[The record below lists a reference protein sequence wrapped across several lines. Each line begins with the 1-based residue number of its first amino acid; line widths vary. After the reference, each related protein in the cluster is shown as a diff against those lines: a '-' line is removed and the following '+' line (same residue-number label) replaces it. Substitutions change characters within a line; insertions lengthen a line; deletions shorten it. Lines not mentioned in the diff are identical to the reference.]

1 MSTLVTGIAE
11 LVTNDPSR
19 GTGRLGLIA
28 DAAVV
33 VADGAVAWTGPRR
46 RAPAADASID
56 VGGRAVVPGFVDS
69 HTHLVFA
76 GDRAAEF
83 EARVSGARYDGGGIA
98 ATVAATRSASDDA
111 LRSRLGGLVAEMR
124 RQGTTTI

>member
-1 MSTLVTGIAE
+1 MNPVVTGIVE

-19 GTGRLGLIA
+19 GTGPLGLIA

-33 VADGAVAWTGPRR
+33 VEDGAVAWTGSQR
-46 RAPAADASID
+46 RAPAADTRID
-56 VGGRAVVPGFVDS
+56 VGGRAVLPGFVDS

-83 EARVSGARYDGGGIA
+83 
-98 ATVAATRSASDDA
+98 
-111 LRSRLGGLVAEMR
+111 
-124 RQGTTTI
+124 